1 LLAVFYR
8 QDVSPLFYG
17 DIVARLYLGRQ
28 GISNGGDKPMMEVRP
43 DVPSLQVRV
52 HSGKRIR
59 HNNHLVTT
67 GQRIMSGEWRMTA
80 SSE

>member
-17 DIVARLYLGRQ
+17 DIVARLYLRSE
-28 GISNGGDKPMMEVRP
+28 GITNGDDKRCMDIRP

-52 HSGKRIR
+52 HPGKRIR
-59 HNNHLVTT
+59 HNNHPLK
-67 GQRIMSGEWRMTA
+67 TA
-80 SSE
+80 AIGN